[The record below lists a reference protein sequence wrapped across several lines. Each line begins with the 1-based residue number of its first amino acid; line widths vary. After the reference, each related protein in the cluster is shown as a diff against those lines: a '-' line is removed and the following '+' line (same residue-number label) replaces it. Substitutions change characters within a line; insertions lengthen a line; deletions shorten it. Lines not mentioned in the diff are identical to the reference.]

1 MYPAPQTQD
10 TLARRRRWEHPR
22 DTLRLQSVL
31 GEGHFGQV
39 SLGALVASFYVTGGS
54 DLGGLVMTARIISP

>member
-1 MYPAPQTQD
+1 MPVCVRVSLCEDPNSCSRSDVTPPAPQSQD
-10 TLARRRRWEHPR
+10 TLARRRHWEHPR

-39 SLGALVASFYVTGGS
+39 SLG
-54 DLGGLVMTARIISP
+54 